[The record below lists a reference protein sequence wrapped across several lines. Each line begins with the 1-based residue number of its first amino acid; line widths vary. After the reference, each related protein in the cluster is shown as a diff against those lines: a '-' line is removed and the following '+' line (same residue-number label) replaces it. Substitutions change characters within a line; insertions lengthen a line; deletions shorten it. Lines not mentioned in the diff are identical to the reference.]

1 MIPINSLRRRLLINL
16 VAWVV
21 PFMLITGLISYGMVH
36 RMVGNFYDRNLYRTA
51 LALADQVTQR
61 GDEIRAD
68 LPKIAQELIEFDTD
82 DDIHFQILFRG
93 QDLTQRDSLPLPS
106 AIPGEDK
113 HVFYDIPLKEGTL
126 RAVAY
131 HLPVTLMDG
140 LEQPVLVLVS
150 ETQQK
155 RVLAVE
161 EVVIAVLLFELVT
174 ALGFF
179 SILTLALKRGLH
191 PLDMLSKTL
200 GYRADDDLSP
210 LDAEHAPLEVRP
222 LVQAFND
229 KLSRLEESIRREKR
243 FIEDAAHQL
252 KTPLA
257 GVKMQAEIALRANEL
272 EKTRHALQQ
281 LKHASENMAHT
292 VSQLL
297 TLARAEPGA
306 KVSWPMKPVSLNS
319 VVANILPHWEAKAKE
334 KSIVLRRDLHEDIV
348 VMANE
353 GMLSEMLTNL
363 LDNAIRYTPPGG
375 QVQVNVLRNAIGPCV
390 QVKDNGAGLAA
401 EELNRVFERFY
412 RVLDQQEEGSGLG
425 LTIARE
431 IAQIHEADLSLSSAG
446 LGQGLLVAVQ
456 FRN

>member
-1 MIPINSLRRRLLINL
+1 MMQRNSLRWRLLVNL
-16 VAWVV
+16 VAWVI
-21 PFMLITGLISYGMVH
+21 PFMLVTGAISYGMVQ
-36 RMVGNFYDRNLYRTA
+36 RMVGSFYDRNLYRTA

-61 GDEIRAD
+61 GNEVRAD

-82 DDIHFQILFRG
+82 DDVHFQILFRG

-106 AIPGEDK
+106 VIPDEDK
-113 HVFYDIPLKEGTL
+113 HVFYTIPLKEGAL

-140 LEQPVLVLVS
+140 LEQPVLVLVA

-161 EVVIAVLLFELVT
+161 EAVIAVLVFELVT

-191 PLDMLSKTL
+191 PLDILSQTL
-200 GYRADDDLSP
+200 GIRADDDLSP
-210 LDAEHAPLEVRP
+210 LEVDQAPFEIRP
-222 LVQAFND
+222 LVQAFNT
-229 KLSRLEESIRREKR
+229 KLSRLEASIRREKR

-257 GVKMQAEIALRANEL
+257 GIKMQAEIALRANEL

-281 LKHASENMAHT
+281 LKHASETMAHT

-306 KVSWPMKPVSLNS
+306 KVSWPMKQLSLDI
-319 VVANILPHWEAKAKE
+319 VVRQLFPHWELKAKE
-334 KSIVLRRDLHEDIV
+334 KRIRLTHDLDSNSI

-353 GMLSEMLTNL
+353 GMLAEMLANL
-363 LDNAIRYTPPGG
+363 LDNAIRYTPLGG
-375 QVQVNVLRNAIGPCV
+375 EAQITVLRNDIGPCV
-390 QVKDNGAGLAA
+390 QVKDNGAGLEA
-401 EELNRVFERFY
+401 EEIERVFERFY

-431 IAQIHEADLSLSSAG
+431 IAQIHGAELSISSPG
-446 LGQGLLVAVQ
+446 LGQGVVVTVQ
-456 FRN
+456 FRK